1 MMARIRQTT
10 LLVALCVAQAGVVLV
25 FLNFAG
31 ALPLIQAEWTLT
43 NAQAGAIQAATQV
56 GYLLSVLVLSS
67 LTDFMPPER
76 LLFSGA
82 LVTTVANLFFALG
95 ASGVISAILLRILVG
110 SGIAAIYMPGVKVIS
125 QRFPQAQRGRAMGF
139 FVASFTVGSAASV
152 ALGGSLAGRFGWRPA
167 FGVMS
172 LGPLASAIAAWYI
185 ARGLQG
191 AGVCTPE
198 PEPEPASVTELI
210 HNRRALLVI
219 ATYAAH
225 VWELFGLRSWLPAFI
240 TAALVYRGAEL
251 AVATQRGATVAGAA
265 TLLGAFSIVLAAF
278 LSDKVGR
285 APTIMVVASL
295 GFLSTLGLGFGRTWH
310 PALLTSAAL
319 LTAFLITADSA
330 VISTTLTETVPQAYL
345 GRALAIYSFCGF
357 LAGSLSPLAFGII
370 QDKSG
375 AAWSPAFATL
385 AAGGL
390 TAAVAATLLHRRLRM
405 APEAVTSL

>member
-10 LLVALCVAQAGVVLV
+10 LLAALCVAQAGVVLV

-31 ALPLIQAEWTLT
+31 ALPLIQAEWALT

-82 LVTTVANLFFALG
+82 VVATVANLFFAVG
-95 ASGVISAILLRILVG
+95 AAGVISAIALRILVG

-125 QRFPQAQRGRAMGF
+125 QRFSGARRGRAMGF

-152 ALGGSLAGRFGWRPA
+152 ALGGSLAGWIGWRPA

-172 LGPLASAIAAWYI
+172 LGPLVAAVA
-185 ARGLQG
+185 ARHAARCLQG
-191 AGVCTPE
+191 AGARAPSAGQEST
-198 PEPEPASVTELI
+198 SVRDLL

-240 TAALVYRGAEL
+240 TAAFVYRGAEL
-251 AVATQRGATVAGAA
+251 AVATRWGATVAGAA

-285 APTIMVVASL
+285 APTIIVVASL
-295 GFLSTLGLGFGRTWH
+295 GFLSTLGLGFGGTWH
-310 PALLTSAAL
+310 PALLITAAL
-319 LTAFLITADSA
+319 LTAFLLTADSA

-345 GRALAIYSFCGF
+345 GRALAVYSFCGF
-357 LAGSLSPLAFGII
+357 LAGSLSPLAFGVI
-370 QDKSG
+370 QDKTG
-375 AAWSPAFATL
+375 NTWKLAFATL

-390 TAAVAATLLHRRLRM
+390 TAAVAATILRRRLRM